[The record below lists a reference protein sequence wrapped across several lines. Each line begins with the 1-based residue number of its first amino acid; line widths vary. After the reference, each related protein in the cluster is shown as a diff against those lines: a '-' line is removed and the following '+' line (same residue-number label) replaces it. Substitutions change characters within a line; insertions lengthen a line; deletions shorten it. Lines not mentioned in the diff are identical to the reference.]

1 MNLFN
6 VITGKAK
13 LIDEV
18 ENLKVTLDSY
28 KEELNV
34 KEKEAKQL
42 IQQVRTYE
50 SNYTEAIKNIN
61 NLNDTIAM
69 AELEIKAQNKEIQEK
84 EKLITAYNKFYGDVI
99 DLDRK
104 GNKGLSELDQDKSF
118 FDFLK
123 PKNDNNHFN
132 DDQVEAIRYN
142 MKKNLRII
150 AGAGSGKTQTICA
163 KAAYLIMMENVKQD
177 KIAMFTFTNKAASE
191 MQTRV
196 NEFLDEEESKV
207 VVGTFNGIF
216 ASLYNEV
223 KRKFPYVERIGIEGE
238 DVNDGQRKYNRLL
251 NGLIRKYGLKP
262 LNEGE
267 KPLKEKI
274 GYWTNMG
281 FTSDEMTKFV
291 KKHFDDL
298 EPNSDNPLSLRF
310 SNMMTEFNEQRK
322 TERIMIFDDQIVN
335 LLKVLQQDDAARE
348 YLQQRFDYIFIDEFQ
363 DTNPLQMD
371 IIKLLCP
378 PDKKDA
384 AKLII
389 VGDDDQSIYYFRG
402 AEPKFIKEFAKNY
415 STHTLT
421 LMTNYRSIESI
432 VKAGNRIITHNA
444 KERIKKS
451 MTPFHYK
458 NGDCYIK
465 GLSNP
470 AEEANWIINHAIK
483 IGTNEQQEVD
493 YSKSVV
499 LYRSNTQL
507 KTLLQQL
514 ERSEIPFVIETNE
527 DLMGIFN
534 IDGFKQAF
542 YDWVKFI
549 NEEQSNLVDW
559 NMILKRTANA
569 FYRNNKD
576 IAEFQRGK
584 GYIKPSDAAEFIC
597 SSSKYEKN
605 KKMIVEYLNI
615 LFQLKMDKGG
625 SFKALIKTFLTFP
638 VVERQLTK
646 EEKKWIEMES
656 EEFDSW
662 ESMMQR
668 YSQMKKKKD
677 EMKKKI
683 EDYHN
688 GKYNALYLLTIHKSK
703 GLSFENVFLIGLYEK
718 GLPSKRAIK
727 KPNKTELKKHIEQ
740 ADPPTTIEE
749 ERRLMYVAVT
759 RPKKNLYIT
768 FPKTINDKPVKSS
781 VFIKEIRLPIK

>member
-6 VITGKAK
+6 IITGRAK
-13 LIDEV
+13 LIEEV
-18 ENLKVTLDSY
+18 QELTATIARY
-28 KEELNV
+28 K
-34 KEKEAKQL
+34 KETKQL
-42 IQQVRTYE
+42 ELQIRSYE
-50 SNYTEAIKNIN
+50 SNYTDAIKNIS
-61 NLNDTIAM
+61 NLKDTIAS
-69 AELEIKAQNKEIQEK
+69 AELEITAQNKEIQEK
-84 EKLITAYNKFYGDVI
+84 EKLITTYSMYYGEIINV
-99 DLDRK
+99 DRK
-104 GNKGLSELDQDKSF
+104 GDKGLSEHDQDKSF
-118 FDFLK
+118 FDFLR
-123 PKNDNNHFN
+123 PKNDNNDFN
-132 DDQVEAIRYN
+132 NDQVEAIRYN

-163 KAAYLIMMENVKQD
+163 KTAYLIMMENVKQD

-191 MQTRV
+191 MRTRV

-216 ASLYNEV
+216 ASLYNDV

-238 DVNDGQRKYNRLL
+238 DVNEGQRKYNRLL

-262 LNEGE
+262 INEGE

-281 FTSDEMTKFV
+281 FTSDEMTKFI

-322 TERIMIFDDQIVN
+322 TERIMVFDDQIVN
-335 LLKVLQQDDAARE
+335 LLKVLQQDDDARE

-363 DTNPLQMD
+363 DTNPLQME

-402 AEPKFIKEFAKNY
+402 AEPKFIKEFAQTY

-432 VKAGNRIITHNA
+432 VKAGNRVITHNA
-444 KERIKKS
+444 KDRIKKS

-465 GLSNP
+465 ALSNP
-470 AEEANWIINHAIK
+470 TEEANWIINQAVK

-493 YSKSVV
+493 YSRSVV
-499 LYRSNTQL
+499 LYRSSTQL

-514 ERSEIPFVIETNE
+514 EILDIPFVIETNQ

-542 YDWVKFI
+542 DNWVKFI
-549 NEEQSNLVDW
+549 NEEQSKLVEW
-559 NMILKRTANA
+559 NMILKHTANA
-569 FYRNNKD
+569 FYRNNRD
-576 IAEFQRGK
+576 ITEFQRGK
-584 GYIKPSDAAEFIC
+584 GDIDPSDAAEFIC
-597 SSSKYEKN
+597 GRSSDKN
-605 KKMIVEYLNI
+605 KKMVIEYLNDLI
-615 LFQLKMDKGG
+615 QLKIGKPV
-625 SFKALIKTFLTFP
+625 SLKALIKKFLTFP
-638 VVERQLTK
+638 VIEKQLTK

-656 EEFDSW
+656 VEFDSW
-662 ESMMQR
+662 ASMMQR

-688 GKYNALYLLTIHKSK
+688 GNYNALYLLTIHKSK
-703 GLSFENVFLIGLYEK
+703 GLSFENVFLIGLYEN

-727 KPNKTELKKHIEQ
+727 KPNKTELKKHVEQ
-740 ADPPTTIEE
+740 ADPPSTIEE

-768 FPKTINDKPVKSS
+768 LPKTINDKPVKSS
-781 VFIKEIRLPIK
+781 VFINEIQLPFK

>member
-1 MNLFN
+1 MNIFN
-6 VITGKAK
+6 IITGKAK
-13 LIDEV
+13 LIEEV
-18 ENLKVTLDSY
+18 QELTATVARY
-28 KEELNV
+28 K
-34 KEKEAKQL
+34 KETKQL
-42 IQQVRTYE
+42 EQEIRSYE
-50 SNYTEAIKNIN
+50 SNYTNSIKNIN
-61 NLNDTIAM
+61 NLSDTIAS
-69 AELEIKAQNKEIQEK
+69 AKLEITAQNKEIQEK
-84 EKLITAYNKFYGDVI
+84 EKLITTYSKYYGDIIEV
-99 DLDRK
+99 DRK
-104 GNKGLSELDQDKSF
+104 GNKGISEHDQDKSF
-118 FDFLK
+118 FDFLR
-123 PKNDNNHFN
+123 PKNDNNDFN

-163 KAAYLIMMENVKQD
+163 KTAYLIMMENVKQD
-177 KIAMFTFTNKAASE
+177 KIAMFTFTKTAASE
-191 MQTRV
+191 MRTRV

-207 VVGTFNGIF
+207 VVGTFNSIF
-216 ASLYNEV
+216 TSLYNEV
-223 KRKFPYVERIGIEGE
+223 KRKFHYVELIGIEG
-238 DVNDGQRKYNRLL
+238 DVDEGERKYNRLL
-251 NGLIRKYGLKP
+251 NDLIRKYGLKP
-262 LNEGE
+262 INEGE
-267 KPLKEKI
+267 KTLKEMI

-281 FTSDEMTKFV
+281 FTSNEMTKFI

-322 TERIMIFDDQIVN
+322 TERIKIFDDQIVN

-363 DTNPLQMD
+363 DTNPLQME

-378 PDKKDA
+378 KDKKDA

-402 AEPKFIKEFAKNY
+402 AEPKFIKEFAQTY

-432 VKAGNRIITHNA
+432 VKAGNRVITHNA
-444 KERIKKS
+444 KDRIKKS

-465 GLSNP
+465 ALSNP
-470 AEEANWIINHAIK
+470 AEEANWIINQAVK

-499 LYRSNTQL
+499 LYRSSTQL

-514 ERSEIPFVIETNE
+514 EILDIPFVIETNQ

-534 IDGFKQAF
+534 IDRFKQAF
-542 YDWVKFI
+542 DNWGKFI
-549 NEEQSNLVDW
+549 NEEQSNW
-559 NMILKRTANA
+559 NLIIKHTANA
-569 FYRNNKD
+569 FYRNNRE
-576 IAEFQRGK
+576 ITEFQSGK
-584 GYIKPSDAAEFIC
+584 RDIDPSDAAEFIC
-597 SSSKYEKN
+597 GRSFDKN
-605 KKMIVEYLNI
+605 KKMVIEYLNDLI
-615 LFQLKMDKGG
+615 QLKIGKPV
-625 SFKALIKTFLTFP
+625 SLKALIKKFLTFP
-638 VVERQLTK
+638 VVEKQLTK

-662 ESMMQR
+662 ASMEQR
-668 YSQMKKKKD
+668 HSQMKKKKD

-683 EDYHN
+683 EDYRN
-688 GKYNALYLLTIHKSK
+688 GNYNALYILTIHKSK
-703 GLSFENVFLIGLYEK
+703 GLSFENVFLIGLYEN

-727 KPNKTELKKHIEQ
+727 KPNKTELKKHVEQ
-740 ADPPTTIEE
+740 ADPPSTIEE

-768 FPKTINDKPVKSS
+768 LPKTINDKPVKSS
-781 VFIKEIRLPIK
+781 VFIKEIQLPFK

>member
-6 VITGKAK
+6 IITGRAK
-13 LIDEV
+13 LIEEV
-18 ENLKVTLDSY
+18 QELTSTVARY
-28 KEELNV
+28 K
-34 KEKEAKQL
+34 KETKQL
-42 IQQVRTYE
+42 EQQIRSYE
-50 SNYTEAIKNIN
+50 SNYTDAIKNIS
-61 NLNDTIAM
+61 NLKDTIAS
-69 AELEIKAQNKEIQEK
+69 AELEITAQNKEIQEK
-84 EKLITAYNKFYGDVI
+84 EKLITTYSKYYGDILDV
-99 DLDRK
+99 DRK
-104 GNKGLSELDQDKSF
+104 GNKGLSEHDQDKSF
-118 FDFLK
+118 FDFLR
-123 PKNDNNHFN
+123 PKNDNNDFN

-163 KAAYLIMMENVKQD
+163 KTAYLIMMENVKQD

-191 MQTRV
+191 MRTRV

-216 ASLYNEV
+216 ASLYNDV

-238 DVNDGQRKYNRLL
+238 DVNEGQRKYNRLL

-262 LNEGE
+262 INEGE

-281 FTSDEMTKFV
+281 FTSDEMTKFI

-322 TERIMIFDDQIVN
+322 TDRIMVFDDQIVN
-335 LLKVLQQDDAARE
+335 LLKVLQQDDDARE

-363 DTNPLQMD
+363 DTNPLQME

-402 AEPKFIKEFAKNY
+402 AEPKFIKEFAQTY

-432 VKAGNRIITHNA
+432 VKAGNRVITHNA
-444 KERIKKS
+444 KDRIKKS

-465 GLSNP
+465 ALSNP
-470 AEEANWIINHAIK
+470 AEEANWIINQAVK

-499 LYRSNTQL
+499 LYRSSTQL

-514 ERSEIPFVIETNE
+514 EILDIPFVIETNQ

-542 YDWVKFI
+542 DNWVKFI
-549 NEEQSNLVDW
+549 NEGQSKLVEW
-559 NMILKRTANA
+559 NMILKHTANA
-569 FYRNNKD
+569 FYRNNRD
-576 IAEFQRGK
+576 ITEFQRGK
-584 GYIKPSDAAEFIC
+584 GDIDPSDAAEFIC
-597 SSSKYEKN
+597 GRSSDKN
-605 KKMIVEYLNI
+605 KKMVIEYLNDLI
-615 LFQLKMDKGG
+615 QLKIGKPV
-625 SFKALIKTFLTFP
+625 SLKSLIKKFLTFP
-638 VVERQLTK
+638 VIEKQLTK

-662 ESMMQR
+662 TSMMQR

-688 GKYNALYLLTIHKSK
+688 GNYNALYLLTIHKSK
-703 GLSFENVFLIGLYEK
+703 GLSFENVFLIGLYEN

-727 KPNKTELKKHIEQ
+727 KPNKTELKKHVEL
-740 ADPPTTIEE
+740 ADPPSTIEE

-768 FPKTINDKPVKSS
+768 LPKTINDKPVNRS
-781 VFIKEIRLPIK
+781 VFIKEIQLPVK

>member
-6 VITGKAK
+6 IITGRAK
-13 LIDEV
+13 LIE
-18 ENLKVTLDSY
+18 KVQDLTATVARY
-28 KEELNV
+28 K
-34 KEKEAKQL
+34 KETKQL
-42 IQQVRTYE
+42 EQQIRSYE
-50 SNYTEAIKNIN
+50 SNYTDAIKNIS
-61 NLNDTIAM
+61 NLKDTIRS
-69 AELEIKAQNKEIQEK
+69 AELEITAQNKEIQEK
-84 EKLITAYNKFYGDVI
+84 EKLITTYSKYYGDII
-99 DLDRK
+99 DVDRK
-104 GNKGLSELDQDKSF
+104 GNKGLSEHDQDKSF
-118 FDFLK
+118 FDFLR
-123 PKNDNNHFN
+123 PKNDNNDFN

-163 KAAYLIMMENVKQD
+163 KTAYLTMMENVKQD

-191 MQTRV
+191 MRTRV

-216 ASLYNEV
+216 ASLYNDV

-238 DVNDGQRKYNRLL
+238 DVDEGERKYNRLL

-262 LNEGE
+262 INEGE

-281 FTSDEMTKFV
+281 FTSDEMIKFI

-322 TERIMIFDDQIVN
+322 TERIMVFDDQIVN
-335 LLKVLQQDDAARE
+335 LLKVLQQDDDARE

-363 DTNPLQMD
+363 DTNPLQME

-402 AEPKFIKEFAKNY
+402 AEPKFIKEFAQTY

-432 VKAGNRIITHNA
+432 VKAGNRVITHNA
-444 KERIKKS
+444 KDRIKKS

-458 NGDCYIK
+458 DGDCYIK
-465 GLSNP
+465 ALSNP
-470 AEEANWIINHAIK
+470 TEEANWIINQAVK

-499 LYRSNTQL
+499 LYRSSTQL
-507 KTLLQQL
+507 KTLLQRL
-514 ERSEIPFVIETNE
+514 EILDIPFVIETNQ

-542 YDWVKFI
+542 DNWVKFI
-549 NEEQSNLVDW
+549 NEEQSKLVEW
-559 NMILKRTANA
+559 NMILKHTANA
-569 FYRNNKD
+569 FYRNNRD
-576 IAEFQRGK
+576 ITEFQRGK
-584 GYIKPSDAAEFIC
+584 GDIDPSDAAEFIC
-597 SSSKYEKN
+597 GRSSDKN
-605 KKMIVEYLNI
+605 KKMVIEYLNDLI
-615 LFQLKMDKGG
+615 QLKIGKPV
-625 SFKALIKTFLTFP
+625 SLKALIKKFLTFP
-638 VVERQLTK
+638 VIEKQLTK

-662 ESMMQR
+662 ASMMQR

-688 GKYNALYLLTIHKSK
+688 GNYNALYLLTIHKSK
-703 GLSFENVFLIGLYEK
+703 GLSFENVFLIGLYEN

-727 KPNKTELKKHIEQ
+727 KPNKTELKKHVEQ
-740 ADPPTTIEE
+740 ADPPSTIEE

-768 FPKTINDKPVKSS
+768 LPKTINDKPVKSS
-781 VFIKEIRLPIK
+781 VFIKEIQLPFK